1 MNRRTVVIALLL
13 ICLLTV
19 AGLVDVRGWE
29 GSQSELD
36 NEPAWVSEHS
46 GCFEIRNNR
55 FLLDKCSGKT
65 WQLIAVSDTVT
76 KTAWVPIHRI
86 D

>member
-1 MNRRTVVIALLL
+1 MNQRTVVIALAL

-19 AGLVDVRGWE
+19 IGLVDVRGWE

-36 NEPAWVSEHS
+36 NEQAWASEHS
-46 GCFEIRNNR
+46 SCFEIRNNR

-76 KTAWVPIHRI
+76 KTAWLPVRRI